1 MTDKEKAI
9 VMAYTGVSMLTGEK
23 FSVFHKYI
31 EDLLGRPVWI
41 HGLVTEAVWNEVKEK
56 SIPDFLKLCADEPDE
71 EVNEFACPFCGD
83 VTYTATDYIPRFC
96 QECGRDMGFREA
108 EK

>member
-1 MTDKEKAI
+1 MTNHEAI
-9 VMAYTGVSMLTGEK
+9 EVLKSILMANPQFYSNNR
-23 FSVFHKYI
+23 I
-31 EDLLGRPVWI
+31 N
-41 HGLVTEAVWNEVKEK
+41 EAVCKACEA
-56 SIPDFLKLCADEPDE
+56 LEPDE

-108 EK
+108 ANGTDM